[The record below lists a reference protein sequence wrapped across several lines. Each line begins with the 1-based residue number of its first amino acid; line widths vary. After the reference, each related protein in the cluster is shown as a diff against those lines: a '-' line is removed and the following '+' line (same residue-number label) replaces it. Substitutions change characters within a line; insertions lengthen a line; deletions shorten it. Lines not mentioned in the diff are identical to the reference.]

1 MFRHYTLRFI
11 CSDVIRSDVISSAV
25 IHSVFI
31 RSGVIHCVI
40 ICLVRR
46 WIISLFKILQYH
58 STVHLVE
65 LSGAVSGTEWR
76 CQQDWVARSVM
87 SATDTLGQLGCMWL
101 ACCTPS
107 SGQWTNVRTMKL
119 KDTVIF
125 AVAASYHGAVWELPN
140 EAVRP
145 YSTVILTS

>member
-1 MFRHYTLRFI
+1 MVRHYTLRFK
-11 CSDVIRSDVISSAV
+11 CSDVIFRRYKFSRYTFSIYTFRRYTLCDYMFS
-25 IHSVFI
+25 
-31 RSGVIHCVI
+31 
-40 ICLVRR
+40 R

-76 CQQDWVARSVM
+76 CQQDWLARSVM
-87 SATDTLGQLGCMWL
+87 SATDMLGQLGCMWL
-101 ACCTPS
+101 VCCTPS

-125 AVAASYHGAVWELPN
+125 SVAASYHGAVWELPN